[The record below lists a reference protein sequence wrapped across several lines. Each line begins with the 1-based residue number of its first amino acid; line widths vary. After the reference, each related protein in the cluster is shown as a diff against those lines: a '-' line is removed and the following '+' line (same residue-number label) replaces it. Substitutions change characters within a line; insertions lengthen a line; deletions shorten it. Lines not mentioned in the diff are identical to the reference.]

1 MVVNTG
7 DRSGSVAGT
16 RSCASASPD
25 TSPLPSVVMAM
36 MRPRR
41 AFTSCMLD
49 STLPYTS
56 SLGAT
61 NTSGMCSSMRAI
73 GPCFISAEGYPA
85 AEMKHG
91 PIALIDEHM
100 PVVFVAPK
108 DEVYAKVLSNM
119 QEVKARRGRI
129 IAITTQGNGD
139 VSGLAEAQLRV
150 PATLPLL
157 SPVLTTIPLQL
168 FAYHVAELRGCDVDR
183 PRNLAKSV
191 TVE

>member
-25 TSPLPSVVMAM
+25 TSPLPSVVIAM

-61 NTSGMCSSMRAI
+61 RSEEHTSELQSRLHLVCRLLLEKKHHEHPPRG
-73 GPCFISAEGYPA
+73 GPPHLLAHAAPA
-85 AEMKHG
+85 
-91 PIALIDEHM
+91 P
-100 PVVFVAPK
+100 PVAPR
-108 DEVYAKVLSNM
+108 DS
-119 QEVKARRGRI
+119 RRRCTAGVQTPPPR
-129 IAITTQGNGD
+129 
-139 VSGLAEAQLRV
+139 GLAFPLAARLG
-150 PATLPLL
+150 ASDALPL
-157 SPVLTTIPLQL
+157 
-168 FAYHVAELRGCDVDR
+168 
-183 PRNLAKSV
+183 
-191 TVE
+191 